1 MSVENPAAV
10 LSEQVGGD
18 HYSKLG
24 MYQPWEVLRHW
35 MTSEEFRGFMKGNAI
50 VYLAREGDKGGDQD
64 IAKAAHTL
72 RAQLELGGMDHFAG
86 ASKMMGSCLT
96 KPQKGARTMSIR
108 GLILTLSCLTSLLF
122 FAGVAAA
129 LAGADILAG
138 GLFAFSGGA
147 FAAMIG
153 ALGTLP
159 WDGEE

>member
-1 MSVENPAAV
+1 
-10 LSEQVGGD
+10 
-18 HYSKLG
+18 
-24 MYQPWEVLRHW
+24 
-35 MTSEEFRGFMKGNAI
+35 
-50 VYLAREGDKGGDQD
+50 
-64 IAKAAHTL
+64 
-72 RAQLELGGMDHFAG
+72 
-86 ASKMMGSCLT
+86 
-96 KPQKGARTMSIR
+96 MSIR